1 MKSFKEILHFKL
13 FEENSYL
20 ETRSKKST
28 QLDVIIALLPAAFY
42 GCLLFG
48 FRSALV
54 MLISTA
60 SAFISEL
67 IWDLIFKKKFNS
79 ESLSPI
85 ITGLLLG
92 MSFPHNIPLWISAVG
107 GFMSIILIKKT
118 IGIFTEN
125 PVNPALAS
133 WLLLFIVFNKQMT
146 AFLDPFTDAV
156 TTATPLVQDGAVT
169 FKNMFFGQHAGC
181 IGETSAILL
190 MVGGLYLILRRVI
203 SPIIPVFYIG
213 TVCALS
219 AITKVDILTYAF
231 GGSILLG
238 AIFMASD
245 PKTSPQKFFY
255 QIPYAIGCGT
265 LTFLIRKFTP
275 LPEGVAI
282 AILILNLINSY
293 IHLIPFEKIIK
304 SLFKKSKADC

>member
-60 SAFISEL
+60 SAFASEI
-67 IWDLIFKKKFNS
+67 IWNLIFKRKFVF
-79 ESLSPI
+79 EDFSPI

-107 GFMSIILIKKT
+107 GFVSIILIKKT

-133 WLLLFIVFNKQMT
+133 WLLLFIIFNKQMT

-169 FKNMFFGQHAGC
+169 FKNMFFGQHSGC

-203 SPIIPVFYIG
+203 SPIIPIFYIG

-219 AITKVDILTYAF
+219 AMAKVDVLAYTF
-231 GGSILLG
+231 GGSLLLG
-238 AIFMASD
+238 AIFMATD
-245 PKTSPQKFFY
+245 PKTSPKKIFN
-255 QIPYAIGCGT
+255 QILYAVGCGA
-265 LTFLIRKFTP
+265 LTFLIRRFTP

-282 AILILNLINSY
+282 AILILNLTNRY
-293 IHLIPFEKIIK
+293 IHLIPFDKIIRCI
-304 SLFKKSKADC
+304 FKKSKADC